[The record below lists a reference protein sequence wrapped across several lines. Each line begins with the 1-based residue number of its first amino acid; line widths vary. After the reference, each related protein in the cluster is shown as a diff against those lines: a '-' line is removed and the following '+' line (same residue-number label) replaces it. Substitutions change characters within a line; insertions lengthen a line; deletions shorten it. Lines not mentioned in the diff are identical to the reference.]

1 MASEALIAA
10 HNNPFNK
17 SVLHSD
23 AYYFSDAHEV
33 RELVETV
40 QRKENEQKMVKNN
53 LYKIAFQFNWG
64 KIIDEYESFIVECYE
79 HKNHERIVSNQ
90 G

>member
-23 AYYFSDAHEV
+23 AYYFSDSEEV
-33 RELVETV
+33 RHLVETV
-40 QRKENEQKMVKNN
+40 QRKENEQIMVQNN
-53 LYKIAFQFNWG
+53 LNKIAFQFNWE
-64 KIIDEYESFIVECYE
+64 KIINEYEAFILECYE
-79 HKNHERIVSNQ
+79 SVNNERVIAYQ